1 MNYQEIMSVDAL
13 AEVLRASKRQTV
25 LFFKHSN
32 TCGVSMRAFDEFRKY
47 LQAPEGSQVRNCLI
61 VIQSSR
67 DVSDELAR
75 LTGVRHESPQAIIVS
90 EGCAVWNDSHLAI
103 KSGTLIEAVRR
114 NSSFLMNTRSRC

>member
-1 MNYQEIMSVDAL
+1 MNYQEITSVDAL
-13 AEVLRASKRQTV
+13 AEVWRASERQAV

-47 LQAPEGSQVRNCLI
+47 LQAPEGGQVRNCLI
-61 VIQSSR
+61 IIQSAR

-90 EGCAVWNDSHLAI
+90 GGRAVWNDSHLAI
-103 KSGTLIEAVRR
+103 KSGRLIEAVRQ
-114 NSSFLMNTRSRC
+114 NSSIQRSAAT